1 MRKGMKIV
9 AVLFWL
15 LVWQIAALIWKDSIV
30 FVGPVDM
37 MGALIDQVGSSSFWI
52 SIARSFLC
60 IMGGF
65 LAAFAASALLAVL
78 AAVFPL
84 LQVLLEPVVTLQKS
98 VPMVPGICLWQSYF
112 LWRFRFY
119 TQISG
124 KGLHTRTR
132 LCFRWQRSSGC
143 LFAAGFCIF
152 TVRRSGRFFWA
163 VGKLRSG

>member
-1 MRKGMKIV
+1 MKIKREKKMRKGMKIV

-65 LAAFAASALLAVL
+65 LAAFAAS
-78 AAVFPL
+78 
-84 LQVLLEPVVTLQKS
+84 
-98 VPMVPGICLWQSYF
+98 
-112 LWRFRFY
+112 
-119 TQISG
+119 
-124 KGLHTRTR
+124 
-132 LCFRWQRSSGC
+132 CFATSSGSTH
-143 LFAAGFCIF
+143 F
-152 TVRRSGRFFWA
+152 TVFAF
-163 VGKLRSG
+163 LP